1 MRQQSLLYQWK
12 IEEDNM
18 MKTLRIEELEKEVE
32 SLKKKNDEREL

>member
-1 MRQQSLLYQWK
+1 MQQQSLLYQWK